1 MKPDLVGALDTARR
15 WPLVAGAGRRR
26 GFARRLGMESKFWGE
41 SECIAVEVGGWEERG
56 NWGSIMCVASASG
69 ATLGSFFFLRLGD
82 GGGSGGVRGCG
93 AQVVYAELG

>member
-1 MKPDLVGALDTARR
+1 MA
-15 WPLVAGAGRRR
+15 
-26 GFARRLGMESKFWGE
+26 SKFWGE

-93 AQVVYAELG
+93 AQVVYTELG

>member
-1 MKPDLVGALDTARR
+1 M
-15 WPLVAGAGRRR
+15 AGAGRRR
-26 GFARRLGMESKFWGE
+26 GFARRVGMESKFWGE

-69 ATLGSFFFLRLGD
+69 ATMASLFFLRLGD